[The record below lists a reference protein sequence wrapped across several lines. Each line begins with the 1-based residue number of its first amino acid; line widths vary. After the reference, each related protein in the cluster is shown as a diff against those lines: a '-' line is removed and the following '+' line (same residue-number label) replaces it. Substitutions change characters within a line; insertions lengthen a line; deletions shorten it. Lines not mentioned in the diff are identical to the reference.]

1 ASRQTPTVQR
11 TKHRVVD
18 SPVARNGL
26 KVVKDGDA
34 IATPAQ
40 VKAIYSSA
48 RDGGGD
54 EDTVEERCR
63 AVFSCLPA
71 ELTKQQASEFIDLLR
86 EPVSH
91 AETNGRQAVAQ
102 PA

>member
-1 ASRQTPTVQR
+1 M
-11 TKHRVVD
+11 VD

-26 KVVKDGDA
+26 KVLKDGGA
-34 IATPAQ
+34 IATTAQ

-48 RDGGGD
+48 RDAGGD
-54 EDTVEERCR
+54 EETVEGRCR

>member
-1 ASRQTPTVQR
+1 M
-11 TKHRVVD
+11 
-18 SPVARNGL
+18 L
-26 KVVKDGDA
+26 KDGGA
-34 IATPAQ
+34 IATTAQ

-48 RDGGGD
+48 RDAGSD
-54 EDTVEERCR
+54 EDTVEGRCR

-86 EPVSH
+86 ESTGRTE
-91 AETNGRQAVAQ
+91 ANGRQAVAQ